1 MSEEKQIKDDVRS
14 VKESG
19 NREEKMDMKLLFFI
33 GLAFFTTGISWGLYD
48 TQVNRQLEVYLGL
61 LVLVGFWMALDN
73 IIGVAIQ
80 PVMGAISDNTRSR
93 WGRRTPYIV
102 IGVISSAI
110 FFALIPLGFE
120 SELWILI
127 LFMFL
132 FSVSMGFY
140 RSQSVALMP
149 DFVRPEN
156 RSKANAIIN
165 LMGGLGAVVAFT
177 LGLLGDSLGFQLV
190 FIIVSLVMVVALG
203 IFMWKVDETKS
214 YSYQLL
220 VEKEAAEGKKLKETK
235 NTPGLI
241 ASLKDIWGE
250 DDKST
255 LFMLLAIFFWF
266 VGYQGINSLFTIFAT
281 DPAIL
286 NQSPGFAGFML
297 NFVAL
302 PFIIFAI
309 PSGIIATKIGR
320 KKAIKIGLVIMITA
334 FLLGTISVLIS
345 PSLIVIILVLVMAGI
360 GWALVNVNSIVII
373 WELAPNVRKIGTYTG
388 VYYFFSVL
396 AAILGPLIVGGLTD
410 LTGIPFLLLNAAIFL
425 IIALGLIFLVK
436 RGEIELT
443 EEEKLERKKAIQEL

>member
-345 PSLIVIILVLVMAGI
+345 PSFIVIILVLVMAGI

>member
-1 MSEEKQIKDDVRS
+1 MSEEKHIKDDKNI
-14 VKESG
+14 KEAADTG
-19 NREEKMDMKLLFFI
+19 DKMDMKLLFFI

-48 TQVNRQLEVYLGL
+48 TQVNRQLELYLGL
-61 LVLVGFWMALDN
+61 LVLVGLWMALDN
-73 IIGVAIQ
+73 ILGVCIQ
-80 PVMGAISDNTRSR
+80 PVMGSVSDNTRSK

-102 IGVISSAI
+102 IGVISSAV
-110 FFALIPLGFE
+110 FFAFIPLGFE

-165 LMGGLGAVVAFT
+165 LMGGIGAVVAFT
-177 LGLLGDSLGFQLV
+177 LGLLGDSIGFQTV
-190 FIIVSLVMVVALG
+190 FIIVSVIMIIALI

-220 VEKEAAEGKKLKETK
+220 LKKEAAEGKKIKEVK
-235 NTPGLI
+235 KTPGLI
-241 ASLKDIWGE
+241 ASLKDIWAE
-250 DDKST
+250 EDKST

-266 VGYQGINSLFTIFAT
+266 VGYQGIQSLFTIFAT

-286 NQSPGFAGFML
+286 GQSPGFAGFML

-302 PFIIFAI
+302 PFILFAI

-320 KKAIKIGLVIMITA
+320 KKAIKIGLIIMIFA
-334 FLLGTISVLIS
+334 LIFGTISVLIS
-345 PSLIVIILVLVMAGI
+345 PSLVVIILVLVMLGI
-360 GWALVNVNSIVII
+360 GWALVNISSIVII

-410 LTGIPFLLLNAAIFL
+410 LTGISFLLMNAAIFL
-425 IIALGLIFLVK
+425 IIALLMIMLVK